1 MKLEENKDLTK
12 KQEKEQ
18 KKSEK
23 TEKKKSKNPKDVEE
37 KTEKKTLVD
46 VEEKTEKKTPADVEE
61 KTEKKIPMD
70 AEDKTENKTSINVAV
85 KKKKKTP
92 MDAAK
97 KKKIIKRSILGG
109 VAGVFVLFIV
119 ISNIAAANTKPV
131 VYTAQV
137 SKGDIEQML
146 STSGTV
152 TSDETKTYFTPIS
165 VKIGEINVVAG
176 GTVQKGEPVITYDET
191 ALTNEKKTTELKLQA
206 NEGSYSNSIQKNN
219 ESLGD
224 LGEANVNL
232 DVLEQQITDIDN
244 YIKEL
249 QKKVDDKKAALAYEG
264 SLLQISLIDWAD
276 KPDSDEYENLQ
287 KLVQINNYE
296 QTNNKDI
303 RAWQD
308 EITKYTEMLNNCKE
322 YKSEMKS
329 QKLSADST
337 KLNEG
342 GKEELE
348 ANTEIQSIS
357 SKTTLDS
364 INEVENGVLAEFNGV
379 VTEMNVVEGA
389 TPAVGTQLFKLE
401 STDDVKV
408 TIEVT
413 KYDLE
418 KLSAGQKA
426 VVTIAGSKYDGEVSK
441 INKMATKN
449 NSGAAV
455 VSADVKI
462 LNPDEKIF
470 LGVEAKIAVNTA
482 KVEQAV
488 IVPAGAVNT
497 DMDGDFVYVVEN
509 GFVVRKPVTTGIS
522 DGMNI
527 EITEGLQEG
536 EQVMTEVSAGITE
549 GMAVSAVPQQ

>member
-23 TEKKKSKNPKDVEE
+23 TEKKKGMSPKDVEE
-37 KTEKKTLVD
+37 KAEKKILTD
-46 VEEKTEKKTPADVEE
+46 AEE
-61 KTEKKIPMD
+61 KTEKKILTD
-70 AEDKTENKTSINVAV
+70 AEEKTENKTSINVAA
-85 KKKKKTP
+85 KKKKTP

-109 VAGVFVLFIV
+109 IAGVFVLFIV
-119 ISNIAAANTKPV
+119 ISNIAAANTKPA

-206 NEGSYSNSIQKNN
+206 NEGSYSSSMQKNN

-329 QKLSADST
+329 QKLSADGT

-357 SKTTLDS
+357 SQTTLDS

-455 VSADVKI
+455 VSADIKI

-527 EITEGLQEG
+527 EIMEGLQEG

>member
-18 KKSEK
+18 KKSDK
-23 TEKKKSKNPKDVEE
+23 TEKKKNKTPKDVE
-37 KTEKKTLVD
+37 KTEKKTLMD
-46 VEEKTEKKTPADVEE
+46 AEEKTEKITPMNEEEKIEEKAPMNEEE
-61 KTEKKIPMD
+61 KTENRPSM
-70 AEDKTENKTSINVAV
+70 NVAA
-85 KKKKKTP
+85 KKKNKTP

-109 VAGVFVLFIV
+109 VAGVFILFIV

-152 TSDETKTYFTPIS
+152 TSGETKTYFTPIS
-165 VKIGEINVVAG
+165 VKVGEINVVAG
-176 GTVQKGEPVITYDET
+176 GTVQKGEPIITYDET

-206 NEGSYSNSIQKNN
+206 NEGSYNNSMQKNN

-287 KLVQINNYE
+287 KLVQTNNYE

-329 QKLSADST
+329 QKLSADGT

-342 GKEELE
+342 GKEEIE

-357 SKTTLDS
+357 SQTTLDS

-408 TIEVT
+408 NIEVT

-449 NSGAAV
+449 TSGAAV
-455 VSADVKI
+455 VSADIKI

-482 KVEQAV
+482 KVEQTL

-497 DMDGDFVYVVEN
+497 DVDGDFVYAVEN

-536 EQVMTEVSAGITE
+536 AQVMTEVSSGITE

>member
-1 MKLEENKDLTK
+1 MFIERMKKRENVITMNLEENKDLTK

-18 KKSEK
+18 KKEQK
-23 TEKKKSKNPKDVEE
+23 KLERAEKKQN
-37 KTEKKTLVD
+37 
-46 VEEKTEKKTPADVEE
+46 
-61 KTEKKIPMD
+61 
-70 AEDKTENKTSINVAV
+70 
-85 KKKKKTP
+85 KTP

-97 KKKIIKRSILGG
+97 KKKVIRRSIIGV

-137 SKGDIEQML
+137 SKGDIEQTL

-152 TSDETKTYFTPIS
+152 TSEETKTYFAPIS
-165 VKIGEINVVAG
+165 VKVGEINVAAG
-176 GTVQKGEPVITYDET
+176 GTVQKGEPVITYDQT
-191 ALTNEKKTTELKLQA
+191 ALMNEKKTTELKLQA
-206 NEGSYSNSIQKNN
+206 SEGSYNSSMQKNMEN
-219 ESLGD
+219 IGD
-224 LGEANVNL
+224 LSEANVNL

-249 QKKVDDKKAALAYEG
+249 QQKVNDKKAALAYEG

-287 KLVQINNYE
+287 KLVQMNNYE

-308 EITKYTEMLNNCKE
+308 EITKYTDMLSNCKE
-322 YKSEMKS
+322 YKAEMKS
-329 QKLSADST
+329 QKTSADGT

-348 ANTEIQSIS
+348 ANVQMQSIS
-357 SKTTLDS
+357 SQTTLDS
-364 INEVENGVLAEFNGV
+364 INEAENGVLAEFNGV

-401 STDDVKV
+401 STDDIKV

-449 NSGAAV
+449 SSGAAV
-455 VSADVKI
+455 VSADIKI
-462 LNPDEKIF
+462 INPDEKIF
-470 LGVEAKIAVNTA
+470 LGVEAKIAVSTA
-482 KVEQAV
+482 KVEQTL
-488 IVPAGAVNT
+488 IVPSSAVNT
-497 DMDGDFVYVVEN
+497 DVDGDFVYVVEN

-522 DGMNI
+522 DSMNI
-527 EITEGLQEG
+527 EITEGLEEG
-536 EQVMTEVSAGITE
+536 AQVMTEVSAGITE